1 MRLKPE
7 GYRNR
12 LQDKQ
17 LDIYLRVFGAVQIDG
32 PKWCG
37 KTWTA
42 LAHANSDIHLD
53 DQETN
58 VSVAADKR
66 LALLGD
72 APHLIDEWQEIP
84 AVRDAVRRAVDESG
98 SRPGSFILTGSSMPP
113 RDEYSHSG
121 VGRIAS
127 IQMRSMSLYEQG
139 LSDGS
144 VSLAGLFNGD
154 FTESRADTS
163 LKDVSEWIC
172 KGGWPAALSLGVED
186 AMLISRQYIRTLYT
200 ENAPKKN
207 KSPQTARRL
216 LESLA
221 RNSTTAVSL
230 SAIAS
235 DMAGGEESDAKAKP
249 DRQTVESY
257 LEFFRDM
264 YTFDELPGWDSPLRS
279 KKRLRTKPKRYLTDQ
294 SLAAAALGVTPQR
307 LITDGQLFGVLFENL
322 CLHDLMV
329 YAAAGNE
336 TADAR
341 LSYYHDENGREID
354 VIIELPD
361 GRWGAIE
368 IKLGEDKIK
377 EGVAALTWLEAML
390 SANPMARVPKPTF
403 KMVLVGNTSFARR
416 TSEGVFV
423 VPISKLTA

>member
-1 MRLKPE
+1 MTLKPE
-7 GYRNR
+7 GYKDR

-17 LDIYLRVFGAVQIDG
+17 IDTYLRVFGAVQIDG

-53 DQETN
+53 DQETK

-72 APHLIDEWQEIP
+72 TPHLIDEWQEIP

-98 SRPGSFILTGSSMPP
+98 SKPGSFILTGSSMPP

-121 VGRIAS
+121 VGRIATV
-127 IQMRSMSLYEQG
+127 QMRSLSLYEQG

-154 FTESRADTS
+154 FTESKADTS
-163 LKDVSEWIC
+163 LNDVSKWVC
-172 KGGWPAALSLGVED
+172 KGGWPAALSLSVED
-186 AMLISRQYIRTLYT
+186 AMMISRQYIRALYT

-207 KSPQTARRL
+207 KSSQTARRL

-221 RNSTTAVSL
+221 RNNTTAASL
-230 SAIAS
+230 SVIAS
-235 DMAGGEESDAKAKP
+235 DMATGEETNAEARP
-249 DRQTVESY
+249 NRQTVESY
-257 LEFFRDM
+257 LEFYRDM

-307 LITDGQLFGVLFENL
+307 LIADGQLFGVLFENL
-322 CLHDLMV
+322 CLHDLRV
-329 YAAAGNE
+329 YAAAGKE

-341 LSYYHDENGREID
+341 LLYYHDENDREID

-377 EGVAALTWLEAML
+377 EGVATLTWLETML
-390 SANPMARVPKPTF
+390 AANPMARTPKPTF
-403 KMVLVGNTSFARR
+403 KMVLVGNTSFARCS
-416 TSEGVFV
+416 SEGVFI